1 MRQFSHFTFSFIT
14 MPKHHIIHYFLIAI
28 IAFSVS
34 CTTNPSDNKVTDHHS
49 AQKDTLAKT
58 DSTNQKSPTHTQK
71 LAPVDRKFNDLAR
84 LLAGMPA
91 ETGSVVAK
99 YQETKDWQA
108 YQKVAERIW
117 EKILNE
123 KRPAMLEWQKT
134 HLQAPNAKADLLFY
148 PFSGPDFL
156 HASTFYPSAT
166 EIVMMGLEPIGNLPD
181 MEKITQKSPK
191 NYYKGLERALYAV
204 LKYSF
209 FITKDMDV
217 DFRGRIDQRID
228 GTLPALMIFMARTGY
243 RILNYEKV
251 AISPEGKLEPIA
263 LDKATDKK
271 IYYGTKLTYH
281 KAGEN
286 KTRTLYFFGV
296 NLSNAPY
303 LGMGGLQQRTDL
315 VKYLESLKPRNT
327 YLKSASYLMY
337 GGGFSKIRD
346 IILKQSQFVLQDD
359 SGMAFKNFTQNNTQ
373 NNTWGITLFGRYAGP
388 IGIFRHHYQYDL
400 RDAYKKGYPVKA
412 LPFGI
417 GYQFL
422 KGNSNLMLAQKK

>member
-1 MRQFSHFTFSFIT
+1 ML
-14 MPKHHIIHYFLIAI
+14 KHHFFYYFLFI
-28 IAFSVS
+28 ITFVS
-34 CTTNPSDNKVTDHHS
+34 GCSSSKSGNNEISDNQAT
-49 AQKDTLAKT
+49 T
-58 DSTNQKSPTHTQK
+58 DSTSKVDSSKTQAEVKPKDLVPTN
-71 LAPVDRKFNDLAR
+71 RKFNDLAR

-91 ETGSVVAK
+91 EEGSVVAQ
-99 YQETKDWQA
+99 YHNSEDWMA
-108 YQKVAERIW
+108 YQKVAEKIW
-117 EKILNE
+117 KKILNE
-123 KRPAMLEWQKT
+123 KRPAMLEWQKK
-134 HLQAPNAKADLLFY
+134 HLQAPNAQPGLLFY

-181 MEKITQKSPK
+181 MEKITKSSPK

-228 GTLPALMIFMARTGY
+228 GTLPALMIFMARTGH

-251 AISPEGKLEPIA
+251 AITPEGTLQSVS

-271 IYYGTKLTYH
+271 IYYGTKLSFH
-281 KAGEN
+281 KEGET
-286 KTRTLYFFGV
+286 KAKTLYFFSV

-303 LGMGGLQQRTDL
+303 LGMGGLLQRTDL
-315 VKYLESLKPRNT
+315 VKYMKSLKPRNT

-337 GGGFSKIRD
+337 GGGFSTIRD
-346 IILKQSQFVLQDD
+346 IILKQSKFVLQDD
-359 SGMAFKNFTQNNTQ
+359 SGMAFKNFTKGDDWN
-373 NNTWGITLFGRYAGP
+373 ITLFGCYAGP
-388 IGIFRHHYQYDL
+388 INLFRHHYQYDM
-400 RDAYKKGYPVKA
+400 RDAYKKGYPVKE

-417 GYQFL
+417 GYQFV
-422 KGNSNLMLAQKK
+422 KGNSNLMLAEKK